1 MPSIVRS
8 TPLSCT
14 SFSFPMLSLAQAL
27 QVIAI
32 LDLDGVDL
40 CIASGARD
48 VRAEAVISDA
58 TGLGRKHRQI
68 CQDFGLEVYDVFAH
82 IGSSVSDRPINIADP
97 STIVENRVILSHYF
111 EYAQAAGSPGVTIS
125 PGLLDPLDAHRAFMR
140 ATSELSWACEQA
152 RSFGIELS
160 IEPHLGSIAHDV
172 ASTKRLCGAV
182 DGLSLTLD
190 HSHFIASCVPP
201 ETVNPLFAFA
211 RHAHLRQAR
220 PGFLQCRVK
229 DGALNVSST
238 LQAATAYGFTGTFA
252 LEFIHSEAWGMD
264 QLDVLS
270 ETVRLRDVVRRPP
283 P

>member
-27 QVIAI
+27 QVIVI

-40 CIASGARD
+40 CIANGARD

-97 STIVENRVILSHYF
+97 STIVENRVILSCYF

-125 PGLLDPLDAHRAFMR
+125 PGLLDPLDAHGAFMR
-140 ATSELSWACEQA
+140 AASELSWACEQA

-160 IEPHLGSIAHDV
+160 VEPHLGFFPRMLNAFDR
-172 ASTKRLCGAV
+172 ASATTLTKAWLKHIEPHRGNCVTSVLTLP
-182 DGLSLTLD
+182 GLSGR
-190 HSHFIASCVPP
+190 I
-201 ETVNPLFAFA
+201 
-211 RHAHLRQAR
+211 
-220 PGFLQCRVK
+220 
-229 DGALNVSST
+229 DG
-238 LQAATAYGFTGTFA
+238 G
-252 LEFIHSEAWGMD
+252 
-264 QLDVLS
+264 
-270 ETVRLRDVVRRPP
+270 
-283 P
+283 